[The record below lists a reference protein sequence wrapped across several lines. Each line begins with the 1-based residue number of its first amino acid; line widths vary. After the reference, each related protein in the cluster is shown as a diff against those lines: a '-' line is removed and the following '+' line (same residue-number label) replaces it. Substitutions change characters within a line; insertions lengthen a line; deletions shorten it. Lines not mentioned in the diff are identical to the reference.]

1 MRTTAAAGRDRAR
14 EGRLKAVQ
22 ARRRALDPV
31 ALAREQRIDEA
42 VLDLEDA
49 WLSRGQALVAVER
62 AESLA
67 ADAIRRLAGEGVA
80 ASEVAHLSGLELG
93 TVRRLRRRRQ
103 SKAGGPSPPLALGGG
118 AASRTVEGAH
128 SVAGGGVACA
138 GSLPTTGSTVP
149 VPLRSL
155 AGGLHVWTVIVSAAV
170 DPGWAAT
177 RRPSGTATQRLW
189 CDQQLVVEYGE
200 VA

>member
-14 EGRLKAVQ
+14 DRRLKAVQ

-49 WLSRGQALVAVER
+49 WLSRRQALVAVER

-80 ASEVAHLSGLELG
+80 ASGVAHLSGLELG

-103 SKAGGPSPPLALGGG
+103 SKDGPTVPTVGAEREQ
-118 AASRTVEGAH
+118 AASCTVEGTR
-128 SVAGGGVACA
+128 SVAGGGHGV
-138 GSLPTTGSTVP
+138 
-149 VPLRSL
+149 
-155 AGGLHVWTVIVSAAV
+155 
-170 DPGWAAT
+170 
-177 RRPSGTATQRLW
+177 
-189 CDQQLVVEYGE
+189 
-200 VA
+200 